1 MRTNKTQAKKLLLL
15 CLAIL
20 IPLLVNGE
28 TVCINGIYYNLISK
42 VKQAEVIQGDAWYS
56 GNKTI
61 PPSVTYNDTEY
72 IVTSIGNVAFYK
84 CWDLTSISIPETVT
98 NIGVNAFNGCS
109 NLKSIDLPSGL
120 TNLGSSALGYTGIT
134 SVIIPDGVKTIEDH
148 VFAGC
153 SRLNSITFS
162 DSITAIGNYAF
173 LDCCNLN
180 NVSIP
185 SSIKSIGDG
194 AFSGCSSL
202 TSIIL
207 PNGITKIK
215 DSAFYNCSGLTSITI
230 PEGVISVGYC
240 ALAGCSRLTTIIIP
254 NGLTT
259 IEWYAFASC
268 TNLKEVFLPES
279 IVTIEEKSFKNCSNL
294 EDVYCYAKNIPSTES
309 DAFDGSFPE
318 YATLHVPANAL
329 ENYKMTSPWSSFG
342 TFEVLEIVIEDIILN
357 QTTGTLTEGE
367 TLTLYATINPEDANN
382 PSLTWSSSD
391 PSVATV
397 DNTGKVTAIAPG
409 TATIT
414 AKANDSSGVSASC
427 EVTVTPASYVI
438 TYLIDGEVFLTDTLT
453 RGSAISLPEEP
464 TKEGY
469 TFSGWG
475 EVPEVMPAKDM
486 TIEGSFI
493 VNKYLVTFKIGDE
506 VIASDSLEYGANI
519 VVPEAPE
526 KEGYTFNGWGKVV
539 ETVPA
544 SDVTYGGSYTINT
557 YKVYYYVDE
566 ELVHTAEVTYGEPIP
581 EYIYE
586 PTAEGDEFLGWIGET
601 YATMPAHDVTY
612 TANIESGINQ
622 ITIDNGY
629 PNIYDLTGR
638 KVNIDD
644 LEELSEGIY
653 IINGRKV
660 VVKIGM

>member
-20 IPLLVNGE
+20 IPLLVKGE

-207 PNGITKIK
+207 PNGITKIE

-294 EDVYCYAKNIPSTES
+294 EDVYCCAKNIPSTEA
-309 DAFDGSFPE
+309 DAFEGSYPE
-318 YATLHVPANAL
+318 YATLHVPASAVN
-329 ENYKMTSPWSSFG
+329 EYKNTAPWSSFG
-342 TFEVLEIVIEDIILN
+342 KVETFEITVDEI
-357 QTTGTLTEGE
+357 TLSQSAAELIEGE
-367 TLTLYATINPEDANN
+367 SLQLTATVSPDDAEDQ
-382 PSLTWSSSD
+382 SISWSSNH
-391 PSVATV
+391 PRVATV
-397 DNTGKVTAIAPG
+397 DHAGKVTAIAPG

-414 AKANDSSGVSASC
+414 VTANDGSGVSAQC
-427 EVTVTPASYVI
+427 EVTVNELILGKCATPTISYV
-438 TYLIDGEVFLTDTLT
+438 D
-453 RGSAISLPEEP
+453 
-464 TKEGY
+464 
-469 TFSGWG
+469 
-475 EVPEVMPAKDM
+475 
-486 TIEGSFI
+486 
-493 VNKYLVTFKIGDE
+493 
-506 VIASDSLEYGANI
+506 
-519 VVPEAPE
+519 
-526 KEGYTFNGWGKVV
+526 GKVV
-539 ETVPA
+539 LTCETEGAKVITT
-544 SDVTYGGSYTINT
+544 VTNGDDEIFEVFDFELIPTYTITAYATKGNYENSDPVSLT
-557 YKVYYYVDE
+557 ICWVPCTEEHEKDDADGILTIPSKPVLIQCQGGVITVSGLADGTEVAVYTTSGT
-566 ELVHTAEVTYGEPIP
+566 LVA
-581 EYIYE
+581 
-586 PTAEGDEFLGWIGET
+586 TAEGDT
-601 YATMPAHDVTY
+601 TH
-612 TANIESGINQ
+612 
-622 ITIDNGY
+622 
-629 PNIYDLTGR
+629 LTVPTGQVYIV
-638 KVNIDD
+638 KVADT
-644 LEELSEGIY
+644 
-653 IINGRKV
+653 